1 MALIFMKL
9 TKLLLHDNEDIEV
22 DYIFTNVFKISKFR
36 LMNKSAGTVSIISHN
51 QMLLT
56 SLLAN
61 ITLGTMYG
69 RHLPSTAVTDS
80 SVSLSFE
87 ICTACITCD
96 CGV

>member
-1 MALIFMKL
+1 MTMKTLKLI
-9 TKLLLHDNEDIEV
+9 
-22 DYIFTNVFKISKFR
+22 IFSQMSSKFR
-36 LMNKSAGTVSIISHN
+36 LMNKSAGAVSIISHN

-96 CGV
+96 CGFSL